1 MSTYLQYNNHM
12 ILHPTDSTKYLS
24 ELIEP
29 VDEVTIGTQTWKMH
43 NLTLDDG
50 LGGIYTNVMSF
61 GHGDQIV
68 RYYTWEAAVR
78 VASKFP
84 GWHLPTKYEWQ
95 TLVDYVGG
103 SSVAGTKLKSTFG
116 WPYGGAGTDDYGFE
130 GLPTGSVHPVLD
142 EHGEWSSYVF
152 AAEWINVYYWSATE
166 GEDTLAE
173 DYAYMMT
180 LDQLAHAQV
189 NYTSKDLAFQIR
201 LIKGDTPPDPPEPP
215 DPPTPT
221 DEVLI
226 GTQTWKNKNLAI
238 DDGQGGIYS
247 RTVNYG
253 QGDVTEYYYTWDAAV
268 RVAATVQ
275 GWHLPTPAEW
285 DTLASTVGS
294 NPGTKLKSTYGWLNS
309 NNGTDDYGFAAFPA
323 GARGTNGSYYN
334 KAQEASFWTSVDYTT
349 SDARSRYFSTGTAM
363 SSYITDKATGY
374 SVRLIKDS

>member
-12 ILHPTDSTKYLS
+12 ILHPTDRSKYLS
-24 ELIEP
+24 ELVEP
-29 VDEVTIGTQTWKMH
+29 IDEVTIGTQTWKMH

-78 VASKFP
+78 VASKIP

-130 GLPTGSVHPVLD
+130 GLPAGSCHPVID
-142 EHGEWSSYVF
+142 EHGEVTSYIF

-173 DYAYMMT
+173 DYAYMME
-180 LDQLAHAQV
+180 LDQLAHSQI
-189 NYTSKDLAFQIR
+189 NYTGKDLAFQIR

-221 DEVLI
+221 DEVTI
-226 GTQTWKNKNLAI
+226 GTQTWKNVNLAI

-247 RTVNYG
+247 RDTIG
-253 QGDVTEYYYTWDAAV
+253 GTQYYYTWAAAV

-275 GWHLPTPAEW
+275 GWHLPTKEEW
-285 DTLASTVGS
+285 ETLASTVGGYS
-294 NPGTKLKSTYGWLNS
+294 IAGTKLKSTTGWES
-309 NNGTDDYGFAAFPA
+309 NPGTDDYGFTALPV
-323 GARGTNGSYYN
+323 GYCQTGSGSYSGTRG
-334 KAQEASFWTSVDYTT
+334 AACFWTSTEYNI
-349 SDARSRYFSTGTAM
+349 Y
-363 SSYITDKATGY
+363 SSYYSYMTTESRLYWYDHNKTSYAY